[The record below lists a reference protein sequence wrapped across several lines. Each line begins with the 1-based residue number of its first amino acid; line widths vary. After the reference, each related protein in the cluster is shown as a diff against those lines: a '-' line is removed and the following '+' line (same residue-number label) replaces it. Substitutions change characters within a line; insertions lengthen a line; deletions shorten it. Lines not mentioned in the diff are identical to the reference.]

1 MDQQDLASL
10 SEKTREDGQRLFGVC
25 ELIYKIAI
33 AIIFFMAIVGGI
45 ASIGM
50 MRVSFPMGLGIAI
63 AVGAFCFVNYMIAVL
78 STHVAK
84 VLVHTSFSTLGLLEH
99 FSKSTE
105 AASLSKNTAEVP
117 KSTTSEPL
125 TSTTEIPLDE
135 NDPIFIEGTKI
146 VNSLAS
152 NGYQLVKFDSRKRL
166 WTLSGGSTEF
176 ECNLDQLRDLARN
189 FI

>member
-117 KSTTSEPL
+117 KSTTS
-125 TSTTEIPLDE
+125 
-135 NDPIFIEGTKI
+135 
-146 VNSLAS
+146 
-152 NGYQLVKFDSRKRL
+152 
-166 WTLSGGSTEF
+166 
-176 ECNLDQLRDLARN
+176 
-189 FI
+189 